1 MGIAKKPIGTNAD
14 NITPFNELVS
24 KMIPL
29 LKVMAPATKSG
40 TMITKPAKVG
50 PGTWKALFTNGP
62 IAIWLTAEATAIVG
76 ITVTSFDESFTDI
89 PASGAVLIEGYFW
102 AIL

>member
-14 NITPFNELVS
+14 NITPFNVLVS
-24 KMIPL
+24 MMIPL

-50 PGTWKALFTNGP
+50 PGT
-62 IAIWLTAEATAIVG
+62 
-76 ITVTSFDESFTDI
+76 
-89 PASGAVLIEGYFW
+89 
-102 AIL
+102 